1 MIRNYVIKLMTGHF
15 RDELDEVEGRKQLT
29 KLFETVSGY
38 RVQLN
43 RNSANNYLF
52 VIARNLMY
60 PNFPNFGK
68 SKSQ

>member
-15 RDELDEVEGRKQLT
+15 RDDLAEVEGRKQLL

-38 RVQLN
+38 FLQLN

-60 PNFPNFGK
+60 PNFGK
-68 SKSQ
+68 ARASDT